1 MSGPAWPDAVSRWL
15 LRIRLVRL
23 PAARPAPTPTT
34 VIAAPTTAL
43 TTPTTVP
50 TTPTVVGAP
59 AATLTVGAA
68 VQVGPVPPAA
78 APPVIDP
85 FLRRASP

>member
-1 MSGPAWPDAVSRWL
+1 LA
-15 LRIRLVRL
+15 
-23 PAARPAPTPTT
+23 
-34 VIAAPTTAL
+34 
-43 TTPTTVP
+43 TPTTVP

-59 AATLTVGAA
+59 AATLTVGAT